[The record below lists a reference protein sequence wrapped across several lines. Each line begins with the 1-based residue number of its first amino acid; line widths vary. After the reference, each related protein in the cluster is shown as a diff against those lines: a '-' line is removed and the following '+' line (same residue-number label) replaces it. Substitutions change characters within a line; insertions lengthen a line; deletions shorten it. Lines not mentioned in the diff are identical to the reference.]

1 MPNIYLQMMR
11 SQYPN
16 FKDCTIQLFDDSKQG
31 RDLARK
37 INQHK
42 FSDEELERWLEAY
55 NKKWAWIFFSINSMN
70 PWERDKANVTHVNAR
85 ACEIDNLSKD
95 DQLKLV
101 AVSPIKPSLI
111 VESNKSFHM
120 YWFAKDWTIENW
132 NKICW
137 GLRNFFWGDPAI
149 ASDISRVLRV
159 PGYNHMK
166 DPNKPFEC
174 IISDGDWEYHTEEEM
189 LKAFPDTETLSEK
202 EQKAIK
208 KESQLKNAIW
218 NDDAWDRIR
227 AMDCKTMLEKIS
239 WTSLVWWDIISF
251 RRNSNWTEQIFC
263 NGKST
268 WCWIDKAGK
277 IWSTDKWWPNWTNWI
292 AWYGWVDRKEIYK
305 WIKEEFPFVL
315 PEKKE
320 ESKPGEISEEEIEK
334 WSILHKEKEKKWFL
348 YPSDKFN
355 CFEGFMSGDLVTI
368 VAPSNSW
375 KTTFALDILRRNA
388 KMWRKWMYINL
399 EFEIATVPRNRWLW
413 EHWKWKMDLTDIW
426 TMTEEEKK
434 DMEKY
439 IQDYLS
445 EFKYYNNPDWLEL
458 DKLIDLIKKKE
469 EEWYDLFVI
478 DTFSRILWNLNS
490 DTARTSQN
498 KSMEA
503 LQALVQE
510 LNIAIILLH
519 HTNKLGKFEGSQKI
533 MDLSNVFI
541 MMDKEDD
548 GCWMP
553 CRIYKLMKDK
563 YTPDCELTLWYD
575 VKTWN
580 YLSNMD
586 EVLQAKKSYK
596 TDFSSYYY

>member
-1 MPNIYLQMMR
+1 MMIEK
-11 SQYPN
+11 YPN
-16 FKDCTIQLFDDSKQG
+16 FKDCTIQLFDDSKGG

-37 INQHK
+37 VNQHK
-42 FSDEELERWLEAY
+42 FSDEQLEKGLVGY
-55 NKKWAWIFFSINSMN
+55 NKKWAGVFFSINSMK
-70 PWERDKANVTHVNAR
+70 PWERDKASVTHVNAR
-85 ACEIDNLSKD
+85 ACEIDDLSKE
-95 DQLKLV
+95 DQLKLIS
-101 AVSPIKPSLI
+101 VSPIKPSLI
-111 VESNKSFHM
+111 IESNKSFHM
-120 YWFAKDWTIENW
+120 YWFAKDWTIENR

-149 ASDISRVLRV
+149 ASDISRVLRL
-159 PGYNHMK
+159 PGFNHMK
-166 DPNKPFEC
+166 NPDEPFEC
-174 IISDGDWEYHTEEEM
+174 IISDWNWEYYTEEEM
-189 LKAFPDTETLSEK
+189 LNAFPDTETLNDK
-202 EQKAIK
+202 KQKAIK
-208 KESQLKNAIW
+208 KEAQIKQAVW
-218 NDDAWDRIR
+218 NDDTWDRIR

-239 WTSLVWWDIISF
+239 WTSLVWGDIITF
-251 RRNSNWTEQIFC
+251 RHNSNGTEQIYC

-268 WCWIDKAGK
+268 GCRIDKVWK
-277 IWSTDKWWPNWTNWI
+277 IWSTDWGGPNWTNRI
-292 AWYGWVDRKEIYK
+292 AWYGWVDWKEIYRR
-305 WIKEEFPFVL
+305 IKEEFPFVL
-315 PEKKE
+315 PEKE
-320 ESKPGEISEEEIEK
+320 TKPGEISEDEIEK
-334 WSILHKEKEKKWFL
+334 GSILHEEKEKKWFL
-348 YPSDKFN
+348 YPSDKFE
-355 CFEGFMSGDLVTI
+355 CFEWFMSGDLVTI

-388 KMWRKWMYINL
+388 KMWRKGMYINL

-413 EHWKWKMDLTDIW
+413 EHWKWKMDLTDIG

-458 DKLIDLIKKKE
+458 DKLIDLIKKKVGE
-469 EEWYDLFVI
+469 DYELFVI

-510 LNIAIILLH
+510 LNIAIVLLH
-519 HTNKLGKFEGSQKI
+519 HTNKLGKFEWSQKI

-553 CRIYKLMKDK
+553 CRVYKLMKDK

-586 EVLQAKKSYK
+586 EVLKAKKAYK